1 MFILDFNIVDIVT
14 EYLKMDSVFEQ
25 NIAKDL
31 CKIFNINYE
40 ENKDRISPFFKA
52 DKEYIDSFIEK
63 VKDNYGTVEQYLILK
78 LSISKE
84 EKNIFKKRYLEEY

>member
-14 EYLKMDSVFEQ
+14 EYLKMNSVFEQ

-40 ENKDRISPFFKA
+40 ENKDRINPFFKA

-63 VKDNYGTVEQYLILK
+63 VKDNYRTVEQYLILK